1 MSCRLPGSSACSATE
16 VSSAMWWRRSCTHV
30 DNRQT
35 QHPCKDVDSL
45 TVLRA
50 PQLYLEN
57 SGKPGDLR
65 VSEVYEGDPA
75 VKGSIFVHQRT

>member
-1 MSCRLPGSSACSATE
+1 MSSR
-16 VSSAMWWRRSCTHV
+16 WW
-30 DNRQT
+30 
-35 QHPCKDVDSL
+35 L
-45 TVLRA
+45 A
-50 PQLYLEN
+50 PQLYLED